1 MTNIE
6 FEIADSSPCFFCSE
20 ELPLNLLSCS
30 SCGNP
35 QVRYTSAEIYH
46 KFYEG
51 HIIDARAGGLVLG
64 RHHNEDDIPMLF
76 LSVVGVFDLSSYMK
90 GGEYILNIEASVKHK
105 DRLEEINSYMSAE
118 YSPIKSLEVSD
129 KTRIFNTNGI
139 KGELI
144 ILFDS
149 AQFVVNRAATKK
161 HFTELEKLNNSVTH
175 KLKKL

>member
-6 FEIADSSPCFFCSE
+6 FEIADSSLCFFCSE

-35 QVRYTSAEIYH
+35 QVRYTAVEIYQ

-51 HIIDARAGGLVLG
+51 HIIDAKAGGLVLG
-64 RHHNEDDIPMLF
+64 RHHNEDDIPMLYQ
-76 LSVVGVFDLSSYMK
+76 SAIGIFDLSSYMQ
-90 GGEYILNIEASVKHK
+90 GGEYILNTEASVKHK
-105 DRLEEINSYMSAE
+105 ERFDEINSYMTSE

-144 ILFDS
+144 ILVDS
-149 AQFVVNRAATKK
+149 GQLVVNRSATKK
-161 HFTELEKLNNSVTH
+161 HFAELEKLNNSVTH
-175 KLKKL
+175 RLKN